1 MADYARHFAEIEAA
15 GGSVIAASV
24 DDEEHAKEVAD
35 EVSFPVAHGVT
46 REQAD
51 QLGSWWEDR
60 RSIIQPSEFMV
71 SGEGGI
77 MTSSYSSGPLGRIDP
92 EDAVKMFNFLQSM
105 KNK

>member
-1 MADYARHFAEIEAA
+1 MADHARHFDAIEAA

-35 EVSFPVAHGVT
+35 EVPFPVAHGVT

-71 SGEGGI
+71 GGDGGI
-77 MTSSYSSGPLGRIDP
+77 MTSSYSSGPIGRIDP
-92 EDAVKMFNFLQSM
+92 EDVIKVFNFMQSM

>member
-1 MADYARHFAEIEAA
+1 MADHAQHFAAIEAA

-35 EVSFPVAHGVT
+35 EVPYPVAYGVT

-60 RSIIQPSEFMV
+60 RGIIQPSEFMV
-71 SGEGGI
+71 NGEGGI
-77 MTSSYSSGPLGRIDP
+77 MTSSYSSGPLGRLDP
-92 EDAVKMFNFLQSM
+92 QDAVKMFNFMQSQ